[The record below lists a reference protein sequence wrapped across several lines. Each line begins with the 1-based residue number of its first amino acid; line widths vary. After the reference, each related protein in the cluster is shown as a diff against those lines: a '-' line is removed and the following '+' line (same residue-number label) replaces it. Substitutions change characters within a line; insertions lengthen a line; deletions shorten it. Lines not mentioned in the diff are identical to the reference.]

1 MVDEDQTAFRPNVA
15 SIESIQAEDARA
27 YAAVGAIVLT
37 AAAIDME
44 LLNVA
49 TALAALKASTVAKL
63 FNKYRHLD
71 LVDALIDEATPEE
84 KAVWSTLRPHIITAM
99 DGPRHLGAHGHLE
112 VRPVFQFTGVPGPA
126 GTLASTGFEVVGASA
141 SLQQHA
147 ALVHFLGRKADRLTP
162 EEMLT
167 HLRKQAQALADI
179 RAFEAK
185 LRHSR

>member
-1 MVDEDQTAFRPNVA
+1 MVDDDQTAFRPDVA

-84 KAVWSTLRPHIITAM
+84 KSIWSALRPSIVRAL

-112 VRPVFQFTGVPGPA
+112 VRPVFEFTGVPGPA
-126 GTLASTGFEVVGASA
+126 GTLASTGFDVVGVSA

-147 ALVHFLGRKADRLTP
+147 ALVNLLGRKDDRLTP
-162 EEMLT
+162 DEMLA
-167 HLRKQAQALADI
+167 HCRKQAQVLADI